1 MFDLIALDAD
11 DTLWH
16 SEILYATAQEK
27 FQRLLSRYGP
37 GRRIVEELL
46 QTEMQNLRLY
56 GYGIKGFAL
65 SMIETAVR
73 LTDGRISGSEVQGII
88 NLAREMMEA
97 PVDLLDGAADVVAT
111 LSASHALMLITKGDL
126 FDQERKIARSG
137 LASHF
142 AHIEIVG
149 DKTIDVYRS
158 LLARHQ
164 IDPQRFLMVG
174 NSLRSDVMP
183 VLALGGYAV
192 HIPYQIT
199 WEHEAVDL
207 PGETPGGY
215 VELPHIR
222 LLPEFLSQLYK
233 RGVTHEESAG

>member
-1 MFDLIALDAD
+1 MGWCEMFDLIALDAD

-16 SEILYATAQEK
+16 SEILYTTAQEK
-27 FQRLLSRYGP
+27 LERLLSRYGQDS
-37 GRRIVEELL
+37 RTAEELL
-46 QTEMQNLRLY
+46 QTEMQNLRVY

-73 LTDGRISGSEVQGII
+73 LTDGQISGSEVQAII

-97 PVDLLDGAADVVAT
+97 PVELLDGVADVVAT
-111 LSASHALMLITKGDL
+111 LSASHPLMLITKGDL
-126 FDQERKIARSG
+126 FDQERKIARSD
-137 LASHF
+137 LASYF

-149 DKTIDVYRS
+149 DKTIDVYRA

-174 NSLRSDVMP
+174 NSLRSDVLP

-192 HIPYQIT
+192 YIPYHVT
-199 WEHEAVDL
+199 WEPEAVHGHDN
-207 PGETPGGY
+207 TSQAY
-215 VELPHIR
+215 FELEHIG
-222 LLPEFLSQLYK
+222 LLPALVDRLTQER
-233 RGVTHEESAG
+233 RG

>member
-16 SEILYATAQEK
+16 SEILYTTAQGK
-27 FQRLLSRYGP
+27 LQRLLSRYGQDS
-37 GRRIVEELL
+37 RIAEELF
-46 QTEMQNLRLY
+46 QTETRNLRLY

-73 LTDGRISGSEVQGII
+73 LTDGRIIGTEVQDII
-88 NLAREMMEA
+88 HLASEMMEA
-97 PVDLLDGAADVVAT
+97 PVELLDGAAEVVAT
-111 LSASHALMLITKGDL
+111 LSASHTLMLITKGDL

-137 LASHF
+137 LASYF

-183 VLALGGYAV
+183 ILALGGCAV

-199 WEHEAVDL
+199 WEHEAVTGHD
-207 PGETPGGY
+207 GTPQGHF
-215 VELPHIR
+215 ELEHIG
-222 LLPEFLSQLYK
+222 LLPALVDRLCQER
-233 RGVTHEESAG
+233 RGQ